1 MKQSP
6 GKADVTTQ
14 YIVELHHCFLNTGI
28 ISVFST
34 SRVIQTFSSI
44 DICRLR
50 NIHENLRSIIFAYT
64 HVCILKQFEYFN
76 IHIDHLNVMNK

>member
-34 SRVIQTFSSI
+34 SRVIQTFSVLLESFKLFRYFPRVI
-44 DICRLR
+44 QTFSVLL
-50 NIHENLRSIIFAYT
+50 ESFK
-64 HVCILKQFEYFN
+64 LKSLTTF
-76 IHIDHLNVMNK
+76 